1 MDTYTHSSQNSVSVL
16 MSKLSM
22 TCSVLLTPNKIYV
35 ISLNL
40 TAEHLE
46 SNYGRKEYA
55 EKGGDVFFFKS
66 KRGKEILKQ
75 GQNKW

>member
-22 TCSVLLTPNKIYV
+22 MCSVLLTPNKICV

-55 EKGGDVFFFKS
+55 EKGGDVFFLNQKEA
-66 KRGKEILKQ
+66 KRF
-75 GQNKW
+75 